1 MRIIYRFTV
10 YEFMWSFMESMSL
23 LRKSQVMQSQ
33 DQITLGQTADFSLPL
48 SWFKLSM
55 QWMRFFNISY
65 AFWSVWPVFLKGR
78 MHSRLKNKHIKII
91 GIQLS
96 IDFEKFGAVF
106 KNTLF
111 DVIYDIW
118 INFRLSTLG
127 CIFNT
132 YFQSN
137 CAFHYVSLYF
147 KCLVL

>member
-1 MRIIYRFTV
+1 MPTIDEQGLEQGGNSSSELYKIY
-10 YEFMWSFMESMSL
+10 
-23 LRKSQVMQSQ
+23 Q
-33 DQITLGQTADFSLPL
+33 
-48 SWFKLSM
+48 
-55 QWMRFFNISY
+55 
-65 AFWSVWPVFLKGR
+65 
-78 MHSRLKNKHIKII
+78 II